1 MILLGYRDHNVHEL
15 VCHEIAKRARYYDR
29 LGIEVESVPG
39 SDHPEAE
46 LSAGL
51 GGSLVEALR
60 GQRRWK
66 VALVHTIHP
75 LFWIWARKAGIQP
88 AGPTV
93 LAAHPEGSI
102 VWAFT
107 QRLLSTRWAGD
118 EAPSVLHFPGGIA
131 GDQQRLEALRSGTA
145 DAAVLGS
152 AFAPSALSRLG
163 ITDSLFFGAALR
175 FPTAGIAV
183 DLEKTSLDDPT
194 VRKVVAAQ
202 TAAIADVKNRAPV
215 ALDAVA
221 SLLHDSSRTDAQRML
236 SDYLSPR
243 YGPDPHDVQA
253 AGADA
258 FEWLTGVLHTGG
270 HTTPDFYEAVR

>member
-15 VCHEIAKRARYYDR
+15 VCHEIAERAGYYDR
-29 LGIEVESVPG
+29 LGIEVEAVPG
-39 SDHPEAE
+39 PDHPEAA

-66 VALVHTIHP
+66 VALVHTLHP
-75 LFWIWARKAGIQP
+75 LFWIWTRKEGTGST
-88 AGPTV
+88 GPTV
-93 LAAHPEGSI
+93 LAGYPEGSI
-102 VWAFT
+102 VGAFT
-107 QRLLSTRWAGD
+107 QKVLNDHWSAE
-118 EAPSVLHFPGGIA
+118 EAPAVLRFPA
-131 GDQQRLEALRSGTA
+131 GSTGDRLRVEALTSGVA

-163 ITDSLFFGAALR
+163 LTDSLFFGVALK
-175 FPTAGIAV
+175 FPTAGVAV
-183 DLEKTSLDDPT
+183 DVARTSVDHPS

-202 TAAIADVKNRAPV
+202 TAAIAKVRSRDPV

-221 SLLHDSSRTDAQRML
+221 SLLHDSSRADAQRL
-236 SDYLSPR
+236 LADYLSPQ
-243 YGPDPHDVQA
+243 YGPDPRDVHA

-258 FEWLTGVLHTGG
+258 LDWLAGALHTSG
-270 HTTPDFYEAVR
+270 HTAAEFYEAVR